1 MYWPTLRNYIYV
13 QGYIKKLYSCT
24 GLHQKNI
31 FMYRIHQETILMY
44 RPTLRNYISMYRP
57 TSRNYIYVQE
67 YIKIFFMYRH
77 DIKKPYVCT
86 EYFKKPYFCTGLHK
100 EVSMHKCTS
109 RTISMYRC
117 T

>member
-1 MYWPTLRNYIYV
+1 
-13 QGYIKKLYSCT
+13 
-24 GLHQKNI
+24 
-31 FMYRIHQETILMY
+31 MYRIHQETILMY

-77 DIKKPYVCT
+77 DIKKPY
-86 EYFKKPYFCTGLHK
+86 FCTGLNQELYLCIGVHK
-100 EVSMHKCTS
+100 ETL
-109 RTISMYRC
+109 SMYMC